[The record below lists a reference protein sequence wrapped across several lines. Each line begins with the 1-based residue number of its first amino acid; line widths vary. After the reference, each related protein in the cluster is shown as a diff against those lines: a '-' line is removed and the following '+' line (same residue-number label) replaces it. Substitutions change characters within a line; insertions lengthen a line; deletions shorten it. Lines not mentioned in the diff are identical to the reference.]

1 MGQLIAR
8 KYVVLVEGQVA
19 AEPYAHYDEA
29 VDCAVSF
36 APEVSVE
43 IVCYWSNR
51 SLWRRRAFLRGFA
64 ARA

>member
-8 KYVVLVEGQVA
+8 KYVVMVEGQVA
-19 AEPYAHYDEA
+19 SEPYAHYDEA

-36 APEVSVE
+36 APEVLVE

-51 SLWRRRAFLRGFA
+51 RLWARHAFLRGFA
-64 ARA
+64 VRA